1 MIPHLRNRE
10 RSLQPLGWS
19 GPEAEWIALV
29 CLHSGL
35 FTRAQFCAYF
45 NCRPN
50 RAFRFVRR
58 LLQRRHAVEERVSGL
73 TTTTRPCRISSR
85 PLYRRLRIENARHR
99 RTGSPTVLMRRLLAL
114 DYVLEYPRAAW
125 VATEAEKLATFRHL
139 GIPPEA
145 LPSRRYTGRTGTVV
159 RYFPLKLP
167 VVVFKGEAWFVYV
180 DPGHQTQRGLLGW
193 GVDHSPLWQAL
204 RERGHKVVVVSV
216 ARDSW
221 RIDQAQRVLDRWMR
235 PMAERDP
242 SRLPLTGEEEEE
254 LRQIRDTIVRGDLEA
269 MEWWGGPRGAARR
282 AFDLVTRQETA
293 VWHAAVRIDH
303 GQTWKSERLRNWPWS
318 G

>member
-10 RSLQPLGWS
+10 RALQPLGWS

-58 LLQRRHAVEERVSGL
+58 LLERRQAVEERVSGL
-73 TTTTRPCRISSR
+73 STSTRPCRISSR
-85 PLYRRLRIENARHR
+85 PLYRRLRIENSRHR
-99 RTGSPTVLMRRLLAL
+99 RTGSQAVLMRRLLAL
-114 DYVLEYPRAAW
+114 DFVLENAHGAW
-125 VATEAEKLATFRHL
+125 VTTEAEKVATFRHL
-139 GIPPEA
+139 GIGPEV
-145 LPSRRYTGRTGTVV
+145 LPSRRYTGRTGTVI

-167 VVVFKGEAWFVYV
+167 VIVSKDEAWFVYV
-180 DPGHQTQRGLLGW
+180 DPGHRTGRGLLAW

-204 RERGHKVVVVSV
+204 RQRGWEVVVVSV
-216 ARDSW
+216 ARDGV
-221 RIDQAQRVLDRWMR
+221 RTDRAKRVLDRWSR
-235 PMAERDP
+235 PLAKRDP

-254 LRQIRDTIVRGDLEA
+254 LREIRAAIAAGDLEA
-269 MEWWGGPRGAARR
+269 MEWWGGPRAAARR
-282 AFDLVTRQETA
+282 AVDLITRQETA
-293 VWHAAVRIDH
+293 RRHAAVRIDH
-303 GQTWKSERLRNWPWS
+303 GQTWQSERLSHWPWS